1 MTWFSAKARVYKALL
16 ALEFFDGRR
25 DVFCRMDE
33 VAFQGLEMRGQG
45 GLEFLV

>member
-25 DVFCRMDE
+25 DVLQD
-33 VAFQGLEMRGQG
+33 G
-45 GLEFLV
+45 